1 VDDNRDAADT
11 LALFLRLHGHDAR
24 AAYGGGQAL
33 AIVRDWQP
41 DAAIV
46 DVVMNGVGGIE
57 LASRLR
63 RDATRPTVI
72 VALTGVGTNDE
83 LVPVRAG
90 TFDSV
95 LLKPMDP
102 DEVLRVLNACRG
114 GDGRNEAAALLST
127 RTGSP
132 EPLNG
137 GTRSADALLATAHDH
152 PIDKPQAAVRP
163 ARHPAAEIA

>member
-1 VDDNRDAADT
+1 MSTSPNGRRLSVLVVDDNADAADT

-24 AAYGGGQAL
+24 AAYSGEQAL

-57 LASRLR
+57 FASRLR

-72 VALTGVGTNDE
+72 VALTGMGTNDE

-90 TFDSV
+90 AFDSV
-95 LLKPMDP
+95 LLKPVDP
-102 DEVLRVLNACRG
+102 DELLRVLNAQ
-114 GDGRNEAAALLST
+114 DPVANGRNGMSPPLCSTPAPGALN
-127 RTGSP
+127 P
-132 EPLNG
+132 
-137 GTRSADALLATAHDH
+137 
-152 PIDKPQAAVRP
+152 
-163 ARHPAAEIA
+163 

>member
-1 VDDNRDAADT
+1 MSPHAPARRFSILVVDDNHDAADT

-24 AAYGGGQAL
+24 AAYGGEQAL

-46 DVVMNGVGGIE
+46 DVLMNGVGGIE

-83 LVPVRAG
+83 LV
-90 TFDSV
+90 SV
-95 LLKPMDP
+95 QL
-102 DEVLRVLNACRG
+102 
-114 GDGRNEAAALLST
+114 
-127 RTGSP
+127 
-132 EPLNG
+132 
-137 GTRSADALLATAHDH
+137 
-152 PIDKPQAAVRP
+152 
-163 ARHPAAEIA
+163 

>member
-1 VDDNRDAADT
+1 MSTSPNGCRLSVLVVDDHRDAADT

-24 AAYGGGQAL
+24 AAYGGEQAL
-33 AIVRDWQP
+33 AFVRDWQP

-90 TFDSV
+90 AFDSV
-95 LLKPMDP
+95 LLKPVDP
-102 DEVLRVLNACRG
+102 DDLLRVLNAH
-114 GDGRNEAAALLST
+114 AAAV
-127 RTGSP
+127 
-132 EPLNG
+132 NG
-137 GTRSADALLATAHDH
+137 QNGTSLPPCSASAPGAQSL
-152 PIDKPQAAVRP
+152 
-163 ARHPAAEIA
+163 